1 MISFCPEGNNVV
13 DVKGWRNG
21 LLFLISDEGNW
32 GDVSR
37 LLAERLDEGRGRT
50 FWKGAQATIDFGSRP
65 VSESELAIFVD
76 HLKDEYGIIPLGVV
90 AADAG
95 TRVAAEK
102 LVLKAYEALPTVQMP
117 TQRSEPAAP
126 SLPPGAV
133 SALYIPTTVRSGQR
147 IVHDG
152 AVIVAGDVNAGAEVF
167 AGSDILVL
175 GALRG
180 LAHAGYLGN
189 ESSRIFALNLRPPQ
203 LRIAT
208 RIARAPEESGKGTQS
223 RGPEMARV
231 EDGEIGVVPWRV
243 L

>member
-1 MISFCPEGNNVV
+1 MISFCPEGNDVV
-13 DVKGWRNG
+13 EVKGWRNG
-21 LLFLISDEGNW
+21 LLFLISEEGSW
-32 GDVSR
+32 GDV
-37 LLAERLDEGRGRT
+37 LKQVAERLDEGRGRA
-50 FWKGAQATIDFGSRP
+50 FWKGAQATVDFGSRP
-65 VSESELAIFVD
+65 VSETELATFVD
-76 HLKDEYGIIPLGVV
+76 HLKDEFGIIPLGVV
-90 AADAG
+90 AGDAT
-95 TRVAAEK
+95 TRATAEK
-102 LVLKAYEALPTVQMP
+102 LLLTTYETLPTVQMP
-117 TQRSEPAAP
+117 AQRSEPAAP
-126 SLPPGAV
+126 SLPPGSV

-189 ESSRIFALNLRPPQ
+189 ESSRIFSLNLRPPQ

-208 RIARAPEESGKGTQS
+208 RIARAPEESGKGNLS